1 MQILFELHTL
11 LDPFSEWIARIRGD
25 LRGGLYDV
33 SAPPER
39 RLKLRFI
46 VVSYDKYEEGINTL
60 ISAFI
65 K

>member
-1 MQILFELHTL
+1 L
-11 LDPFSEWIARIRGD
+11 IASFPGD

-33 SAPPER
+33 NAPPEW

-46 VVSYDKYEEGINTL
+46 VVSYDTYEEGINTL
-60 ISAFI
+60 ISAFM